1 MALTKLD
8 PSVIGQDS
16 TGASKITSAGGSV
29 SIDSTGS
36 VRIANGTANSVTIAA
51 NGFVGIGTQTPNY
64 SLDIGSKTD
73 AVLLPAG
80 TTAQRPTGAAGAL
93 RFNTTLKGLDFHDG
107 GQWNNINYS
116 DPLYTSTK
124 VLIKN
129 GSLTDASSA
138 RRTLTN
144 GGTASKTSAVGFPGI
159 VKGTSITGSS
169 GSAWYVDSNST
180 NAYVSFASPFSDFD
194 MGQASWTLEFWAYIP
209 SGGSSYG
216 HTFWCG
222 GQSGQGEVKYAA
234 ADGKFYIY
242 SGAGQSAAITSWTFN
257 TWNWVVFERY
267 NGTISAW
274 LNGTRQNQTTSM
286 PTGGT
291 PSIAAIGYPFNAEY
305 HGHYL
310 DEVRWTTAARY
321 LGAPS
326 IPIQTTSWP
335 EQ

>member
-8 PSVIGQDS
+8 PSIIGQDS
-16 TGASKITSAGGSV
+16 SGAGKITSAGGSV
-29 SIDSTGS
+29 SVDSAGAT
-36 VRIANGTANSVTIAA
+36 RIANSSTNTTIFAA
-51 NGFVGIGTQTPNY
+51 NGNVGMGTQTPNY
-64 SLDIGSKTD
+64 SLDLGSKTD
-73 AVLLPAG
+73 AMLLPSG
-80 TTAQRPTGAAGAL
+80 TTAQRPTGTAGAI
-93 RFNTTLKGLDFHDG
+93 RFNTSLKGLDFYDG

-129 GSLTDASSA
+129 GSLSDASNS

-144 GGTASKTSAVGFPGI
+144 GGGATKTSSVGFPGI
-159 VKGTSITGSS
+159 IKGTSLTGSS
-169 GSAWYVDSNST
+169 GSVWYVDGNST
-180 NAYVSFASPFSDFD
+180 NAYVSFASPFTDFD
-194 MGQASWTLEFWAYIP
+194 MGQSAWTLEFWSYIP

-222 GQSGQGEVKYAA
+222 GQSGQGEVKYSAG
-234 ADGKFYIY
+234 DGKFYIY
-242 SGAGQSAAITSWTFN
+242 SGVGQSIAVTSMTFN

-267 NGTISAW
+267 NGTITTW
-274 LNGTRQNQTTSM
+274 VNGTRQAQSTTM

-291 PSIAAIGYPFNAEY
+291 PSIAAIGYPFNSEY

-326 IPIQTTSWP
+326 IPVQTTSWP